1 MASPFCKR
9 FVKNH
14 VIAGFIEHGCDDDYS
29 LSMYI
34 FTIWWYGFLSDHM
47 QTPPSYAYPL
57 DDSSKSYF
65 LLSVQNSKHPIPM
78 FTISDNCTI
87 SVLIKANSNGNT
99 LNVLWVFPPKC
110 KL

>member
-1 MASPFCKR
+1 
-9 FVKNH
+9 
-14 VIAGFIEHGCDDDYS
+14 
-29 LSMYI
+29 
-34 FTIWWYGFLSDHM
+34 M

-57 DDSSKSYF
+57 GDSSKSYF

-78 FTISDNCTI
+78 LTISDNCTI

-99 LNVLWVFPPKC
+99 LNVLWVFSPKC

>member
-1 MASPFCKR
+1 
-9 FVKNH
+9 
-14 VIAGFIEHGCDDDYS
+14 
-29 LSMYI
+29 
-34 FTIWWYGFLSDHM
+34 M

-57 DDSSKSYF
+57 DDLSKSYF

-99 LNVLWVFPPKC
+99 LNVLWVFPPNVSYNIFSISVAN
-110 KL
+110 